1 MLWLV
6 CFLELAAAL
15 AASLFAVVW
24 LNVPLAPCLALSS
37 GQGKAPMSSS
47 EARGTLFGALGGAEA
62 GKDAGKQQAPPP
74 QQQQQLMQQAQLGQ
88 LPLLYAAQPGAAGA
102 PFMMPPGFPGVLPP
116 GVADGSAPAEGAPAP
131 AQPEAQA

>member
-1 MLWLV
+1 
-6 CFLELAAAL
+6 
-15 AASLFAVVW
+15 
-24 LNVPLAPCLALSS
+24 
-37 GQGKAPMSSS
+37 MSSS
-47 EARGTLFGALGGAEA
+47 EARGTLFGALGGADA
-62 GKDAGKQQAPPP
+62 GKDAGKQQA

-88 LPLLYAAQPGAAGA
+88 LPLLYAAQPGAAGT